1 PALSMMND
9 TEEKGLFT
17 PEKTVLVEHTSGNMG
32 ISMAFMAALKVYRI
46 LLIGLSYASLE
57 RRATML
63 SFGTDLIFA
72 NPTKAMRGTVKKAY
86 DLLENTPD
94 ASMLQQFSNPANNK
108 VTVTMCLHMEHIF
121 NYIFRCEMSN
131 ELSY

>member
-1 PALSMMND
+1 MQCHVMKEIWINWYTRPALSMMND
-9 TEEKGLFT
+9 IEEKRLIT
-17 PEKTVLVEHTSGNMG
+17 PGKTVLVEHTSGNMR

-46 LLIGLSYASLE
+46 LLIGPSYTSLE

-72 NPTKAMRGTVKKAY
+72 DPTKAMRGTVKKAY

-94 ASMLQQFSNPANNK
+94 ASML
-108 VTVTMCLHMEHIF
+108 
-121 NYIFRCEMSN
+121 
-131 ELSY
+131 